1 MRLNAE
7 LIDFVKEH
15 EKDDIHTLA
24 LQSGKYPH
32 INMELAIRQISG
44 RKTAK
49 EKIPAWYNAEQIVYP
64 KHLSL
69 EQSSSE
75 NTALYKASLCKGK
88 SFADLTGGL
97 GVDFSFISRNFQTAT
112 YIEQQAELTDIASHN
127 FNVLGLDNIHIVNMD
142 SVAYLKS
149 MPPVDMIYIDP
160 ARRDNIGKKTVLIE
174 DCTPNLLEIEDLLE
188 EKAERIMIK
197 LSPMLDISL
206 ALRTL
211 RGITEVH
218 IVSVNNECKEL
229 LFIKDKV
236 DSPIEFYCVNIRNNK
251 TDIYTFTK
259 DEEDSLQINYEPN
272 LGKYLYE
279 PNTSILKAG
288 AYKSIAEDFVISKLH
303 KNSHLYISD
312 NLKEDFQGRVFSID
326 NILTLS
332 KKDIKEHLS
341 KIGQANITVRNF
353 PLSVQEIR
361 KKTKIKEGGDIYIF
375 ATTLAD
381 EKKVLIICKKI
392 N

>member
-1 MRLNAE
+1 MRLDAE
-7 LIDFVKEH
+7 LINFVKEH

-32 INMELAIRQISG
+32 VNMELAIRQISG

-49 EKIPAWYNAEQIVYP
+49 EKIPVWYNAEQIIYP

-75 NTALYKASLCKGK
+75 NTAQYKASLCKGK
-88 SFADLTGGL
+88 SFTDLTGGL
-97 GVDFSFISRNFQTAT
+97 GVDFSFISKNYQTAT
-112 YIEQQAELTDIASHN
+112 YVEQQTELTEIASHN
-127 FNVLGLDNIHIVNMD
+127 FNILGLNDVHIVNMD
-142 SVAYLKS
+142 SVAYLRS
-149 MPPVDMIYIDP
+149 MSPVDMIYIDP

-188 EKAERIMIK
+188 EKADKIMIK

-211 RGITEVH
+211 KGITEVH

-229 LFIKDKV
+229 LFIKEKV
-236 DSPIEFYCVNIRNNK
+236 ANPVKFHCVNIRNGK

-259 DEEDSLQINYEPN
+259 DDEEALKVNYESN

-279 PNTSILKAG
+279 PNTSILKGG
-288 AYKSIAEDFVISKLH
+288 AYKSIANGFVLNKLH
-303 KNSHLYISD
+303 KSSHLYTSD
-312 NLKEDFQGRVFSID
+312 ILKEDFQGRIFLID

-332 KKDIKEHLS
+332 KKDIKEYLS
-341 KIGQANITVRNF
+341 KIEQANITVRNF

-361 KKTKIKEGGDIYIF
+361 KKTKIKEGGEAYIF

-381 EKKVLIICKKI
+381 ERKVLIICKKV